1 LIFSGRYMFAITDMN
16 ELANHI
22 MEDIDPAFPSKI
34 KPGVSVIVA
43 GSNFGMGSSR
53 EQAPLVIRES
63 GIVAVLAKSFARIF
77 YRNGFNIGLPLIE
90 ADTSGIDEKDSLSID
105 LDAGILRNLTK
116 NSESG
121 IKPFPA
127 FMQTL
132 LGEGGLVN
140 YYKRHGG
147 FRV

>member
-1 LIFSGRYMFAITDMN
+1 
-16 ELANHI
+16 
-22 MEDIDPAFPSKI
+22 
-34 KPGVSVIVA
+34 
-43 GSNFGMGSSR
+43 MGSSR

-63 GIVAVLAKSFARIF
+63 GIVAVLARSFARIF

-121 IKPFPA
+121 INPFP
-127 FMQTL
+127 
-132 LGEGGLVN
+132 
-140 YYKRHGG
+140 H
-147 FRV
+147 